1 MQRSMRES
9 RSSSSKQ
16 KDGVEVTFP
25 VKNPSLNKRKG
36 GPPTQVYRKVATT
49 PLAIKERGEGHEHED
64 ELRGVAPEGQTE
76 DLGTVFVE
84 REPKK
89 KKPTPPSSET
99 SAATASQRCPMQ

>member
-1 MQRSMRES
+1 MTS
-9 RSSSSKQ
+9 
-16 KDGVEVTFP
+16 P

-36 GPPTQVYRKVATT
+36 APPVQVYRKVATA
-49 PLAIKERGEGHEHED
+49 PIAIKEKGEGHGQED
-64 ELRGVAPEGQTE
+64 DLRGVAPEGESE

-99 SAATASQRCPMQ
+99 SAATASQRRQSQ